1 MSYSASTTLRKCPY
15 LARCALASVLCFIAT
30 IAPLTGA
37 VAADE
42 ARLSIREAQ
51 ATIDEGVFELD
62 AKLDLTLPEGARQAI
77 EAGLTLRLT
86 YEISVD
92 RVRRY
97 MPDAGVAALEQR
109 YEVSY
114 HALSQRYLVKNLNA
128 GEQQDFGSLQAALD
142 RVSELRGLPV
152 LDTALITDEPAY
164 EGRIRA
170 VLKLNTAPDVLGWLL
185 FWTDDWNVESEWKRW
200 TLRP

>member
-1 MSYSASTTLRKCPY
+1 M
-15 LARCALASVLCFIAT
+15 
-30 IAPLTGA
+30 
-37 VAADE
+37 AADE

-86 YEISVD
+86 YEITVD

-152 LDTALITDEPAY
+152 LDTALVTDGPAY

>member
-1 MSYSASTTLRKCPY
+1 MA
-15 LARCALASVLCFIAT
+15 LCFIAT
-30 IAPLTGA
+30 IAPPARAEEESQLT
-37 VAADE
+37 
-42 ARLSIREAQ
+42 IREAS
-51 ATIDEGVFELD
+51 ATVDEGVYELD
-62 AKLDLTLPEGARQAI
+62 AKLDLVLPEAARKAV
-77 EAGLTLRLT
+77 ESGLTLRLT
-86 YEISVD
+86 YEVTVN

-114 HALSQRYLVKNLNA
+114 HALSQRYLVKNLNT
-128 GEQQDFGSLQAALD
+128 GEQQDYGLLQSALD

-152 LDTALITDEPAY
+152 LDTALVSDGPVY

-170 VLKLNTAPDVLGWLL
+170 VLGMNTAPDVFGWLL
-185 FWTDDWNVESEWKRW
+185 FWTDDWSAESEWKTW

>member
-1 MSYSASTTLRKCPY
+1 MSYTGPTASRKSPY
-15 LARCALASVLCFIAT
+15 LARYALWLALCFIAT
-30 IAPLTGA
+30 IAPPASAEEESRLTIG
-37 VAADE
+37 E
-42 ARLSIREAQ
+42 AS
-51 ATIDEGVFELD
+51 ATIDEGVYELD
-62 AKLDLTLPEGARQAI
+62 AKLELVLPEAARKAV
-77 EAGLTLRLT
+77 ESGLTLRLT
-86 YEISVD
+86 YEVTVN

-114 HALSQRYLVKNLNA
+114 HALSQRYLVKNLNT
-128 GEQQDFGSLQAALD
+128 GEQQDYGLMQSALD

-152 LDTALITDEPAY
+152 LDTALVSDGPVY

-170 VLKLNTAPDVLGWLL
+170 VLGMNTAPDVFGWLL
-185 FWTDDWNVESEWKRW
+185 FWTDDWSAESEWKTW